1 MKIHANSTSLKC
13 NICDE
18 TFPSGSTLAEHK
30 LQHCKI
36 QQGNICFVCK
46 MSLKTEEQYYSHA
59 QEHGYQVGRANSLMG
74 VGHMLVYMLACK
86 SSSRGLIL
94 GCDGVEEKKIQVFWV
109 NTCADLS
116 VPVLPF
122 ICTACSKIVSH
133 VKDPMST
140 FP

>member
-74 VGHMLVYMLACK
+74 AGHMLVYMLACK

-94 GCDGVEEKKIQVFWV
+94 GCDGVKEKKIQVFWV

-116 VPVLPF
+116 VPV
-122 ICTACSKIVSH
+122 
-133 VKDPMST
+133 
-140 FP
+140 